1 MPEGTIISVSA
12 SRALTGAVVIEGSD
26 AFPHAVR
33 RLKESF
39 PGIDWIVGAA
49 DGKRPAVILVAD
61 AELAEGAFHI
71 GSETALSPVVHVSG
85 GQVSGVI
92 YGIEELIKRGGA
104 TPDRLSVAAEPIEAS
119 PGLAYRTFRTWDHS
133 TNWQLSQIG
142 QQEIGVFNPYG
153 KPPSGFLADYRRL
166 VDFCSRNRIA
176 AIVIYGFLRDSHGG
190 IETARELC
198 RYANE
203 RGVRILPGIAI
214 GSYGGSIGRASTP
227 TISPRGPGATR
238 NSLRLWEGGGIPA
251 RRPFL
256 PAELPA
262 LRLHHD
268 GLPERAG
275 NHGLDGRSSELAGR
289 DL

>member
-119 PGLAYRTFRTWDHS
+119 PGLAYPDVPDVGPLH
-133 TNWQLSQIG
+133 QLAT
-142 QQEIGVFNPYG
+142 
-153 KPPSGFLADYRRL
+153 LADRPA
-166 VDFCSRNRIA
+166 RNRRVQPLWQA
-176 AIVIYGFLRDSHGG
+176 AQRFPCRLPASCRFLQPQSHCRHRHLRLP
-190 IETARELC
+190 ARQ
-198 RYANE
+198 
-203 RGVRILPGIAI
+203 
-214 GSYGGSIGRASTP
+214 
-227 TISPRGPGATR
+227 PRRHR
-238 NSLRLWEGGGIPA
+238 NGQGTVSLRQ
-251 RRPFL
+251 
-256 PAELPA
+256 
-262 LRLHHD
+262 
-268 GLPERAG
+268 
-275 NHGLDGRSSELAGR
+275 
-289 DL
+289 